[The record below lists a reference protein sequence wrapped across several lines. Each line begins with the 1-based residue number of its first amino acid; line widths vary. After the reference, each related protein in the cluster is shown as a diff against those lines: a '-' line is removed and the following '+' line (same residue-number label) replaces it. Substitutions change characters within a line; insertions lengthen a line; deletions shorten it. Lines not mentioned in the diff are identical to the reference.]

1 MAEQELQKIIDVE
14 LTKEMKKSYIDYAM
28 SVIVSRALPDVRDG
42 LKPVHRRILYTM
54 HEAGLTPDKPYK
66 KCATTV
72 GDVLG
77 KYHPHGDASVY
88 DALVRLAQ
96 DFSMRYCLVDGQGNF
111 GSVDG
116 DPPAAYRY
124 TESKMSKM
132 ALEMLADIEKDTVD
146 FGPNYDDSR
155 QEPLVIPSK
164 FPNLLVNG
172 SSGIAVGMATNIPT
186 HNLGEVIDGVI
197 AVMEDPNITIDEL
210 MGYIKGPDFPTG
222 GIIMGKSGI
231 RAAYHTGRGRIL
243 IRARAVIEEHNTHQK
258 IVVSE
263 IPYQVNKAKLVEKI
277 GELVRD
283 KRVDGISAIRDESD
297 REGMRIVIEVK
308 RDANA
313 NVILNQLYKYT
324 QMQESF
330 CANMIA
336 LVDNR
341 EPRLLNLREML
352 DYYIEFQK
360 DVLIRRTRFELKKAI
375 DREHILH
382 GLCIAID
389 NIDEVINVIR
399 GAKGGISD
407 AKTELMERFGL
418 TDVQAQAIVDMR
430 LGRLSGLERQKIHDD
445 LAEVQALIAHLNEI
459 LGDDHLVVEMVKED
473 LLRIKE
479 KYGDARRSE
488 IAPVVD
494 EIDIE
499 DLIEEEDVVVTLTH
513 LGYIKRM
520 PVDTYRSQRRGG
532 RGITAQAVRDEDF
545 VEDIMT
551 TSTHDNILFFTNKGK
566 MFKLKGYQIP
576 EAGRQAKG
584 TAIVNLLELAPG
596 EKISTTITLREFT
609 EDKYLTFVTK
619 NGIIKRSPLS
629 DYDTNRKNGF
639 WAIGL
644 DEDDEVIRVELTD
657 GNCDLIIG
665 TAEGMAIRFNETDAR
680 VMGRMARGVRAIR
693 LDEGDIVVG
702 ASVVKEGTRLLV
714 VSENGYGKKT
724 ELDEYHVQNRGGKG
738 VLTYRIT
745 EQTGRL
751 AGISTV
757 TDEDDIMLITDA
769 GVIIRLHTSDISTY
783 SRVTK
788 GVRLMRLDDDV
799 KIVSLART
807 EREEDE
813 EEAETQLEAEG
824 QETAPDA
831 DSTEE

>member
-813 EEAETQLEAEG
+813 EEAETQPEAEG